1 MKQEINRM
9 NILEIKNLNFNY
21 VDFPPLWENVN
32 MQLEAG
38 DFALL
43 LGPSGSG
50 KSCLMKH
57 LIYKLA
63 PYGNASGDILY
74 KGQSLD
80 SLSPYEHVKNIAYV
94 SQNPDEQ
101 IVSESVWQELA
112 FSLEQLGMPAD
123 KMRLRIAEVANFFGI
138 QEWFWQKTNELSGGQ
153 KQILNLAST
162 MVLKPEI
169 LVLDEADSNLD
180 PVTRVSFLNILQRI
194 NVEMG
199 TTILLS
205 SHNWENTL
213 DLANKVYYLNN
224 QTLRNFDSNS
234 DFINFIYSEIP
245 EEISALPTAS
255 QVSYQLKEIST
266 NNVKTRQD
274 LSNALFGNNLPS
286 LRNLATEFNAENNEH
301 NMRIN
306 GVDENLLEIKDLQ
319 FKYKKVGENILDHLN
334 LSVPTKS
341 ICFILGG
348 NGSGKSTLLKC
359 IVEQLQYSGSI
370 KINSKENT
378 GVKTFL
384 LKKSS
389 NRPRISYLPQNT
401 RLLFSADTI
410 LEEIR
415 LAFEA
420 VAKEDIPYL
429 ADIFA
434 IDLEEFGPETLLESF
449 GLSERMN
456 FNPGDLS
463 GGELQRAALALI
475 LLNKP
480 QLLLLDEPSNNL
492 AYNDIE
498 HLSKILERLRNKG
511 LTILAVSHDLE
522 FASKIADSCAL
533 IFQGEIVS
541 HAEPHR
547 FFADNF
553 FYTTDSCKIAQDFQE
568 SDSIAITSEEL
579 LVQVSALGV

>member
-1 MKQEINRM
+1 
-9 NILEIKNLNFNY
+9 
-21 VDFPPLWENVN
+21 

-63 PYGNASGDILY
+63 PYGNASGEILY
-74 KGQSLD
+74 KGQSLN

-153 KQILNLAST
+153 KQILTLASA

-180 PVTRVSFLNILQRI
+180 PVTRVSFVNILQRI

-224 QTLRNFDSNS
+224 QALRNFDSNR

-255 QVSYQLKEIST
+255 QVSYQLQEIST

-274 LSNALFGNNLPS
+274 LSKALVGNNLPS
-286 LRNLATEFNAENNEH
+286 LRNLSAELNIENNEH
-301 NMRIN
+301 SKGNN
-306 GVDENLLEIKDLQ
+306 SAGQNLLEIKDLQ

-370 KINSKENT
+370 KINNVGNT
-378 GVKTFL
+378 GLKTL
-384 LKKSS
+384 LPNRSS
-389 NRPRISYLPQNT
+389 KRPRISYLPQNT

-420 VAKEDIPYL
+420 VSKEDIPHL

-434 IDLEEFGPETLLESF
+434 IELENFSPETLLISF
-449 GLSERMN
+449 GLGERMN

-579 LVQVSALGV
+579 LEQVRALDL

>member
-1 MKQEINRM
+1 M

-32 MQLEAG
+32 MQLQAG

-63 PYGNASGDILY
+63 PYGNASGEILY

-80 SLSPYEHVKNIAYV
+80 SLSSYEHVKNIAYV

-153 KQILNLAST
+153 KQILNLASA
-162 MVLKPEI
+162 MVLKPKF

-213 DLANKVYYLNN
+213 NLANKIYYLNN
-224 QTLRNFDSNS
+224 QALRNFNSNS
-234 DFINFIYSEIP
+234 DFINFIYSDYP
-245 EEISALPTAS
+245 EEMAALPTAS
-255 QVSYQLKEIST
+255 QVSYQLGEIST
-266 NNVKTRQD
+266 DNVKSRND
-274 LSNALFGNNLPS
+274 LSNALVGKNLPS
-286 LRNLATEFNAENNEH
+286 LKNLASGSNAKNND
-301 NMRIN
+301 NRSSSR
-306 GVDENLLEIKDLQ
+306 ENLLEIKDLQ

-334 LSVPTKS
+334 LDVPTES

-359 IVEQLQYSGSI
+359 IVDQLKYSGSI
-370 KINSKENT
+370 KINTGENFSLAKKISK
-378 GVKTFL
+378 
-384 LKKSS
+384 
-389 NRPRISYLPQNT
+389 RPRIAYLPQNT
-401 RLLFSADTI
+401 RLLFSANTVLD
-410 LEEIR
+410 EIK
-415 LAFEA
+415 LAFA
-420 VAKEDIPYL
+420 SISKEDIPYL

-434 IDLEEFGPETLLESF
+434 IELEKFNPESLLINF
-449 GLSERMN
+449 GLGERLD

-498 HLSKILERLRNKG
+498 HLSKILERLRSKG

-553 FYTTDSCKIAQDFQE
+553 FYTTDSCKIAQDFQDL
-568 SDSIAITSEEL
+568 DSIAITTSEL
-579 LVQVSALGV
+579 LEQIKALNP

>member
-1 MKQEINRM
+1 M

-63 PYGNASGDILY
+63 PYGNASGEILY

-153 KQILNLAST
+153 KQILNLASA

-224 QTLRNFDSNS
+224 QALRNFDSNR

-255 QVSYQLKEIST
+255 QVSYQLQEIST
-266 NNVKTRQD
+266 NNVETRQD
-274 LSNALFGNNLPS
+274 LSKALVGNNLPS
-286 LRNLATEFNAENNEH
+286 LRNLSAEFNAENNEH
-301 NMRIN
+301 SKRNN
-306 GVDENLLEIKDLQ
+306 SAGQNLLEIKDLQ

-370 KINSKENT
+370 KINSEENT
-378 GVKTFL
+378 GLKTL
-384 LKKSS
+384 LPNRSS
-389 NRPRISYLPQNT
+389 KRPRISYLPQNT

-410 LEEIR
+410 HEEIR

-420 VAKEDIPYL
+420 VSKEDIPHL

-434 IDLEEFGPETLLESF
+434 IELENFSPETLLISF
-449 GLSERMN
+449 GLGERMN

-579 LVQVSALGV
+579 LEQVRALDV

>member
-1 MKQEINRM
+1 M

-63 PYGNASGDILY
+63 PYGNASGEILY

-153 KQILNLAST
+153 KQILTLASA

-224 QTLRNFDSNS
+224 QALRNFDSNR

-255 QVSYQLKEIST
+255 QVSYQLQEIST

-274 LSNALFGNNLPS
+274 LSKALVGNNLPS
-286 LRNLATEFNAENNEH
+286 LRNLSAEFNAENNEH
-301 NMRIN
+301 SKRNN
-306 GVDENLLEIKDLQ
+306 SAGQNLLEIKDLQ

-370 KINSKENT
+370 KINSEENT
-378 GVKTFL
+378 GLKTL
-384 LKKSS
+384 LPNRSS
-389 NRPRISYLPQNT
+389 KRPRISYLPQNT

-410 LEEIR
+410 HEEIR

-420 VAKEDIPYL
+420 VSKEDIPHL

-434 IDLEEFGPETLLESF
+434 IELENFSPETLLISF

-579 LVQVSALGV
+579 LEQVRALDV

>member
-1 MKQEINRM
+1 M

-57 LIYKLA
+57 LIYNLA
-63 PYGNASGDILY
+63 PYGNASGEILY

-153 KQILNLAST
+153 KQILNLASA

-224 QTLRNFDSNS
+224 QALRNFDSNR

-255 QVSYQLKEIST
+255 QVSYQLQEIST
-266 NNVKTRQD
+266 NNVETRQD
-274 LSNALFGNNLPS
+274 LSKALVGNNLPS
-286 LRNLATEFNAENNEH
+286 LRNLSAEFNAENNGH
-301 NMRIN
+301 SKRNN
-306 GVDENLLEIKDLQ
+306 SAGQNLLEIKDLQ

-370 KINSKENT
+370 KINNVGNT
-378 GVKTFL
+378 GLKTL
-384 LKKSS
+384 LPNRSS
-389 NRPRISYLPQNT
+389 KRPRISYLPQNT

-420 VAKEDIPYL
+420 VSKEDISHL

-434 IDLEEFGPETLLESF
+434 IELENFSPETLLISF
-449 GLSERMN
+449 GLGERMN

-498 HLSKILERLRNKG
+498 NLSKILERLRNKG

-579 LVQVSALGV
+579 LEQVRALDV

>member
-1 MKQEINRM
+1 M

-57 LIYKLA
+57 LIYNLA
-63 PYGNASGDILY
+63 PYGNASGEILY

-153 KQILNLAST
+153 KQILNLASA
-162 MVLKPEI
+162 MVLKPKI
-169 LVLDEADSNLD
+169 LILDEADSNLD

-224 QTLRNFDSNS
+224 QALRNFDSNR

-255 QVSYQLKEIST
+255 QVSYQLQEIST
-266 NNVKTRQD
+266 NNVETRQD
-274 LSNALFGNNLPS
+274 LSKALVGNNLPS
-286 LRNLATEFNAENNEH
+286 LRNLSAEFNAENNGH
-301 NMRIN
+301 SKRNN
-306 GVDENLLEIKDLQ
+306 SAGQNLLEIKDLQ

-370 KINSKENT
+370 KINSVGNT
-378 GVKTFL
+378 GLKTPL
-384 LKKSS
+384 PNRSS
-389 NRPRISYLPQNT
+389 KRPRISYLPQNT

-420 VAKEDIPYL
+420 VSKEDISHL

-434 IDLEEFGPETLLESF
+434 IELENFSPETLLISF
-449 GLSERMN
+449 GLGERMN

-498 HLSKILERLRNKG
+498 NLSKILERLRNKG

-579 LVQVSALGV
+579 LEQVRALDV

>member
-1 MKQEINRM
+1 M

-63 PYGNASGDILY
+63 PYGNASGEILY

-153 KQILNLAST
+153 KQILNLASA

-224 QTLRNFDSNS
+224 QALRNFDSNR

-255 QVSYQLKEIST
+255 QVSYQLQEIST

-274 LSNALFGNNLPS
+274 LSKALVGNNLPS
-286 LRNLATEFNAENNEH
+286 LRNLSAEFNAENNEH
-301 NMRIN
+301 SKRNN
-306 GVDENLLEIKDLQ
+306 SAGQNLLEIKDLQ

-370 KINSKENT
+370 KINSEENT
-378 GVKTFL
+378 GLKTL
-384 LKKSS
+384 LPNRSS
-389 NRPRISYLPQNT
+389 KRPRISYLPQNT

-410 LEEIR
+410 HEEIR

-420 VAKEDIPYL
+420 VSKEDIPHL

-434 IDLEEFGPETLLESF
+434 IELENFSPETLLISF
-449 GLSERMN
+449 GLGERMN

-579 LVQVSALGV
+579 LEQVRALDV

>member
-1 MKQEINRM
+1 M

-57 LIYKLA
+57 LIYNLA
-63 PYGNASGDILY
+63 PYGNASGEILY

-153 KQILNLAST
+153 KQILNLASA

-224 QTLRNFDSNS
+224 QALRNFDSNR

-255 QVSYQLKEIST
+255 QVSYQLQEIST
-266 NNVKTRQD
+266 NNVETRQD
-274 LSNALFGNNLPS
+274 LSKALVGNNLPS
-286 LRNLATEFNAENNEH
+286 LRNLSAEFNAENNGH
-301 NMRIN
+301 SKRNN
-306 GVDENLLEIKDLQ
+306 SAGQNLLEIKDLQ

-370 KINSKENT
+370 KINSVGNT
-378 GVKTFL
+378 GLKTPL
-384 LKKSS
+384 PNRSS
-389 NRPRISYLPQNT
+389 KRPRISYLPQNT

-420 VAKEDIPYL
+420 VSKEDISHL

-434 IDLEEFGPETLLESF
+434 IELENFSPETLLISF
-449 GLSERMN
+449 GLGERMN

-579 LVQVSALGV
+579 LEQVRALDV

>member
-1 MKQEINRM
+1 M

-32 MQLEAG
+32 MQLESG

-63 PYGNASGDILY
+63 PYGNASGEILY

-153 KQILNLAST
+153 KQILNLASA
-162 MVLKPEI
+162 MVLKPEF

-213 DLANKVYYLNN
+213 NLANKIYYLNN
-224 QTLRNFDSNS
+224 QALRNFNSNS
-234 DFINFIYSEIP
+234 DFINFIYSDYP
-245 EEISALPTAS
+245 EEIAALPTAS
-255 QVSYQLKEIST
+255 QVSYQLGEIST
-266 NNVKTRQD
+266 DNVKSRND
-274 LSNALFGNNLPS
+274 LSNALVGKNLPS
-286 LRNLATEFNAENNEH
+286 LKNLPSGSNAKNND
-301 NMRIN
+301 NRSSSS
-306 GVDENLLEIKDLQ
+306 ENLLEIKDLQ

-334 LSVPTKS
+334 LDVPTES

-359 IVEQLQYSGSI
+359 IVDQLKYSGSI
-370 KINSKENT
+370 KINTGENFSLAKKISK
-378 GVKTFL
+378 
-384 LKKSS
+384 
-389 NRPRISYLPQNT
+389 RPRIAYLPQNT
-401 RLLFSADTI
+401 RLLFSANTVLD
-410 LEEIR
+410 EIK
-415 LAFEA
+415 LAFA
-420 VAKEDIPYL
+420 SISKEDIPYL

-434 IDLEEFGPETLLESF
+434 IELEKFNPESLLINF
-449 GLSERMN
+449 GLGERLD

-498 HLSKILERLRNKG
+498 HLNKILERLRSKG

-553 FYTTDSCKIAQDFQE
+553 FYTTDSCKIAQDFQDL
-568 SDSIAITSEEL
+568 DSIAITTSEL
-579 LVQVSALGV
+579 LEQIKALNV

>member
-1 MKQEINRM
+1 M

-63 PYGNASGDILY
+63 PYGNASGEILY
-74 KGQSLD
+74 KGQSLN

-153 KQILNLAST
+153 KQILTLASA

-224 QTLRNFDSNS
+224 QALRNFDSNR

-255 QVSYQLKEIST
+255 QVSYQLQEIST

-274 LSNALFGNNLPS
+274 LSKALVGNNLPS
-286 LRNLATEFNAENNEH
+286 LRNLSAELNIENNEH
-301 NMRIN
+301 SKGNN
-306 GVDENLLEIKDLQ
+306 SAGQNLLEIKDLQ

-370 KINSKENT
+370 KINNVGNT
-378 GVKTFL
+378 GLKTL
-384 LKKSS
+384 LPNRSS
-389 NRPRISYLPQNT
+389 KRPRISYLPQNT

-420 VAKEDIPYL
+420 VSKEDIPHL

-434 IDLEEFGPETLLESF
+434 IELENFSPETLLISF
-449 GLSERMN
+449 GLGERMN

-579 LVQVSALGV
+579 LEQVRALDL

>member
-1 MKQEINRM
+1 M

-57 LIYKLA
+57 LIYKVA
-63 PYGNASGDILY
+63 PYGNASGEILY

-153 KQILNLAST
+153 KQILNLASA
-162 MVLKPEI
+162 MVLKPKI
-169 LVLDEADSNLD
+169 LILDEADSNLD

-224 QTLRNFDSNS
+224 QALRNFDSNR

-255 QVSYQLKEIST
+255 QVSYQLQEIST

-274 LSNALFGNNLPS
+274 LSKALVGNNLPS
-286 LRNLATEFNAENNEH
+286 LRNLSAELNIENNEH
-301 NMRIN
+301 SKGNN
-306 GVDENLLEIKDLQ
+306 SAGQNLLEIKDLQ

-370 KINSKENT
+370 KINNVGNT
-378 GVKTFL
+378 GLKTL
-384 LKKSS
+384 LPNRSS
-389 NRPRISYLPQNT
+389 KRPRISYLPQNT

-420 VAKEDIPYL
+420 VSKEDIPHL

-434 IDLEEFGPETLLESF
+434 IELENFSPETLLISF
-449 GLSERMN
+449 GLGERMN

-579 LVQVSALGV
+579 LEQVRALDV

>member
-1 MKQEINRM
+1 M

-32 MQLEAG
+32 MHLEAG

-63 PYGNASGDILY
+63 PYGNADGEILY

-153 KQILNLAST
+153 KQILNLASA

-255 QVSYQLKEIST
+255 QVSYQLQEIST
-266 NNVKTRQD
+266 NNVKSRQD
-274 LSNALFGNNLPS
+274 LSKALVGNNLPS
-286 LRNLATEFNAENNEH
+286 LRNLSAEFNAENNKH

-306 GVDENLLEIKDLQ
+306 GADENLLEIKDLQ
-319 FKYKKVGENILDHLN
+319 FKYKKVGENILDHLY

-370 KINSKENT
+370 KINSEKNT

-384 LKKSS
+384 SKKSS
-389 NRPRISYLPQNT
+389 KRPRISYLPQNT

-415 LAFEA
+415 LAFQA
-420 VAKEDIPYL
+420 IAKEDIPYL

-434 IDLEEFGPETLLESF
+434 INLKEFRPETLLESF
-449 GLSERMN
+449 GLGERMN

-498 HLSKILERLRNKG
+498 HLSKILKRLRNKG
-511 LTILAVSHDLE
+511 LTILSVSHDLE

-568 SDSIAITSEEL
+568 TDSIAITSEEL
-579 LVQVSALGV
+579 LEQVRALGV

>member
-1 MKQEINRM
+1 M

-63 PYGNASGDILY
+63 PYGNASGEILY

-153 KQILNLAST
+153 KQILNLASA
-162 MVLKPEI
+162 MVLKPKI
-169 LVLDEADSNLD
+169 LILDEADSNLD

-224 QTLRNFDSNS
+224 QALRNFDSNR

-255 QVSYQLKEIST
+255 QVSYQLQEIST

-274 LSNALFGNNLPS
+274 LSKALVGNNLPS
-286 LRNLATEFNAENNEH
+286 LRNLSAELNIENNEH
-301 NMRIN
+301 SKGNN
-306 GVDENLLEIKDLQ
+306 SAGQNLLEIKDLQ

-370 KINSKENT
+370 KINSEENT
-378 GVKTFL
+378 GLKTL
-384 LKKSS
+384 LPNRSS
-389 NRPRISYLPQNT
+389 KRPRISYLPQNT

-410 LEEIR
+410 HEEIR

-420 VAKEDIPYL
+420 VSKEDIPHL

-434 IDLEEFGPETLLESF
+434 IELENFSPETLLISF
-449 GLSERMN
+449 GLGERMN

-579 LVQVSALGV
+579 LEQVRALDV

>member
-1 MKQEINRM
+1 M

-32 MQLEAG
+32 MQLQAG

-63 PYGNASGDILY
+63 PYGNASGEILY
-74 KGQSLD
+74 KGKNLD
-80 SLSPYEHVKNIAYV
+80 NLSPYAHLKNIAYV

-153 KQILNLAST
+153 KQILNLASA

-169 LVLDEADSNLD
+169 LVLDEADSSLD

-194 NVEMG
+194 NIEMG

-213 DLANKVYYLNN
+213 DLADKVYYLNN
-224 QTLRNFDSNS
+224 QVLRNFDNS
-234 DFINFIYSEIP
+234 RDFINFIYSEFP

-255 QVSYQLKEIST
+255 QVSYQLGKAST
-266 NNVKTRQD
+266 NNVKSRND
-274 LSNALFGNNLPS
+274 LSKALVGNKLPS
-286 LRNLATEFNAENNEH
+286 LQNLSTNFNAKNIDNL
-301 NMRIN
+301 NDGR
-306 GVDENLLEIKDLQ
+306 ENLLEIKDLQ

-334 LSVPTKS
+334 LDVPTES

-359 IVEQLQYSGSI
+359 IVDQLKYSGSI
-370 KINSKENT
+370 KINTGENFSLARKNSK
-378 GVKTFL
+378 
-384 LKKSS
+384 
-389 NRPRISYLPQNT
+389 RPRIAYLPQNT
-401 RLLFSADTI
+401 RLLFSADTV
-410 LEEIR
+410 LDEIK
-415 LAFEA
+415 LAFA
-420 VAKEDIPYL
+420 SISKEDMPYL

-434 IDLEEFGPETLLESF
+434 IELEKFSPETLLISF
-449 GLSERMN
+449 GLGERIN

-498 HLSKILERLRNKG
+498 HLSRILERLRSKG

-533 IFQGEIVS
+533 IFQGDIVS

-568 SDSIAITSEEL
+568 ADSIAITTSEL
-579 LVQVSALGV
+579 LEQIKALNV

>member
-1 MKQEINRM
+1 M

-63 PYGNASGDILY
+63 PYGNASGEILY

-153 KQILNLAST
+153 KQILNLASA
-162 MVLKPEI
+162 MVLKPKI
-169 LVLDEADSNLD
+169 LILDEADSNLD

-224 QTLRNFDSNS
+224 QALRNFDSNR

-255 QVSYQLKEIST
+255 QVSYQLQEIST

-274 LSNALFGNNLPS
+274 LSKALVGNNLPS
-286 LRNLATEFNAENNEH
+286 LRNLSAELNIENNEH
-301 NMRIN
+301 SKGNN
-306 GVDENLLEIKDLQ
+306 SAGQNLLEIKDLQ

-370 KINSKENT
+370 KINNVGNT
-378 GVKTFL
+378 GLKTL
-384 LKKSS
+384 LPNRSS
-389 NRPRISYLPQNT
+389 KRPRISYLPQNT

-420 VAKEDIPYL
+420 VSKEDIPHL

-434 IDLEEFGPETLLESF
+434 IELENFSPETLLISF
-449 GLSERMN
+449 GLGERMN

-579 LVQVSALGV
+579 LEQVRALDV

>member
-1 MKQEINRM
+1 M

-57 LIYKLA
+57 LIYNLA
-63 PYGNASGDILY
+63 PYGNASGEILY

-153 KQILNLAST
+153 KQILNLASA

-224 QTLRNFDSNS
+224 QALRNFDSNR

-255 QVSYQLKEIST
+255 QVSYQLQEIST
-266 NNVKTRQD
+266 NNVETRQD
-274 LSNALFGNNLPS
+274 LSKALVGNNLPS
-286 LRNLATEFNAENNEH
+286 LRNLSAEFNAENNGH
-301 NMRIN
+301 SKRNN
-306 GVDENLLEIKDLQ
+306 SAGQNLLEIKDLQ

-370 KINSKENT
+370 KINSVGNT
-378 GVKTFL
+378 GLKTL
-384 LKKSS
+384 LPNRSS
-389 NRPRISYLPQNT
+389 KRPRISYLPQNT

-420 VAKEDIPYL
+420 VSKEDISHL

-434 IDLEEFGPETLLESF
+434 IELENFSPETLLISF
-449 GLSERMN
+449 GLGERMN

-498 HLSKILERLRNKG
+498 NLSKILERLRNKG

-579 LVQVSALGV
+579 LEQVRALDV

>member
-1 MKQEINRM
+1 M

-63 PYGNASGDILY
+63 PYGNASGEILY

-101 IVSESVWQELA
+101 IVSELVWQELA

-153 KQILNLAST
+153 KQILNLASA

-224 QTLRNFDSNS
+224 QALRKFDSNR

-255 QVSYQLKEIST
+255 QVSYQLQEIST

-274 LSNALFGNNLPS
+274 LSKALVGNNLPS
-286 LRNLATEFNAENNEH
+286 LRNLSAEFNAENNEH
-301 NMRIN
+301 SKRNN
-306 GVDENLLEIKDLQ
+306 SAGQNLLEIKDLQ

-370 KINSKENT
+370 KINSEGNT
-378 GVKTFL
+378 GIKTL
-384 LKKSS
+384 LPKKSS
-389 NRPRISYLPQNT
+389 KRPRIAYLPQNT
-401 RLLFSADTI
+401 RLLFSTDTI

-420 VAKEDIPYL
+420 VSKEDMPYL

-434 IDLEEFGPETLLESF
+434 IELENFSPETLLISF

-568 SDSIAITSEEL
+568 SDSIAITSEDL
-579 LVQVSALGV
+579 LEQVRALDV

>member
-1 MKQEINRM
+1 M

-57 LIYKLA
+57 LIYNLA
-63 PYGNASGDILY
+63 PYGNASGEILY

-153 KQILNLAST
+153 KQILNLASA

-224 QTLRNFDSNS
+224 QALRNFDSNR

-255 QVSYQLKEIST
+255 QVSYQLQEIST

-274 LSNALFGNNLPS
+274 LSKALVGNNLPS
-286 LRNLATEFNAENNEH
+286 LRNLSAEFNAENNGH
-301 NMRIN
+301 SKRNN
-306 GVDENLLEIKDLQ
+306 SAGQNLLEIKDLQ

-370 KINSKENT
+370 KINSVGNT
-378 GVKTFL
+378 GLKTL
-384 LKKSS
+384 LPNRSS
-389 NRPRISYLPQNT
+389 KRPRISYLPQNT

-420 VAKEDIPYL
+420 VSKEDIPHL

-434 IDLEEFGPETLLESF
+434 IELENFSPETLLISF
-449 GLSERMN
+449 GLGERMN

-498 HLSKILERLRNKG
+498 NLSKILERLRNKG

-579 LVQVSALGV
+579 LEQVRALDV

>member
-1 MKQEINRM
+1 M
-9 NILEIKNLNFNY
+9 NILEIKNLNFHY

-32 MQLEAG
+32 IQLEAG

-63 PYGNASGDILY
+63 PYGNASGEILY

-112 FSLEQLGMPAD
+112 FSLEQLGIPAD

-153 KQILNLAST
+153 KQILNLASA

-224 QTLRNFDSNS
+224 QALRNFDSNR

-255 QVSYQLKEIST
+255 QVSYQLQEIST

-274 LSNALFGNNLPS
+274 LSKALVGNNLPS
-286 LRNLATEFNAENNEH
+286 LRNLSAELNIENNEH
-301 NMRIN
+301 SKGNN
-306 GVDENLLEIKDLQ
+306 SAGQNLLEIKDLQ

-370 KINSKENT
+370 KINNVGNT
-378 GVKTFL
+378 GLKTL
-384 LKKSS
+384 LPNRSS
-389 NRPRISYLPQNT
+389 KRPRISYLPQNT

-420 VAKEDIPYL
+420 VSKEDIPHL

-434 IDLEEFGPETLLESF
+434 IELENFSPETLLISF
-449 GLSERMN
+449 GLGERMN

-579 LVQVSALGV
+579 LEQVRALDL

>member
-1 MKQEINRM
+1 M

-32 MQLEAG
+32 MQLQSG

-63 PYGNASGDILY
+63 PYGNASGEILY

-123 KMRLRIAEVANFFGI
+123 KMRLRIAEVANFFDI

-153 KQILNLAST
+153 KQILNLASA
-162 MVLKPEI
+162 MVLKPKF

-213 DLANKVYYLNN
+213 NLANKIYYLNN
-224 QTLRNFDSNS
+224 QALRNFNSNS
-234 DFINFIYSEIP
+234 DFINFIYSDYP
-245 EEISALPTAS
+245 EEIAALPTAS
-255 QVSYQLKEIST
+255 QVSYQLGEIST
-266 NNVKTRQD
+266 DNVKSRND
-274 LSNALFGNNLPS
+274 LSNTLVGKNLPS
-286 LRNLATEFNAENNEH
+286 LKNLASGSNAKNND
-301 NMRIN
+301 NRSSSR
-306 GVDENLLEIKDLQ
+306 ENLLEIKDLQ

-334 LSVPTKS
+334 LDVPTES

-359 IVEQLQYSGSI
+359 IVDQLKYSGSI
-370 KINSKENT
+370 KINSGEES
-378 GVKTFL
+378 L
-384 LKKSS
+384 LSKKLSK
-389 NRPRISYLPQNT
+389 RPRIAYLPQNT
-401 RLLFSADTI
+401 RLLFSADTV
-410 LEEIR
+410 LDEIK
-415 LAFEA
+415 LAFA
-420 VAKEDIPYL
+420 SISKEDMPYL

-434 IDLEEFGPETLLESF
+434 IELEKFSPETLLINF
-449 GLSERMN
+449 GLGERLD

-498 HLSKILERLRNKG
+498 HLSKILERLRSKG

-553 FYTTDSCKIAQDFQE
+553 FYTTDSCKIAQDFQDL
-568 SDSIAITSEEL
+568 DSIAITTSEL
-579 LVQVSALGV
+579 LEQIKALNP

>member
-1 MKQEINRM
+1 M

-57 LIYKLA
+57 LIYNLA
-63 PYGNASGDILY
+63 PYGNASGEILY

-153 KQILNLAST
+153 KQILNLASA

-224 QTLRNFDSNS
+224 QALRNFDSNR

-255 QVSYQLKEIST
+255 QVSYQLQEIST
-266 NNVKTRQD
+266 NNVETRQD
-274 LSNALFGNNLPS
+274 LSKALVGNNLPS
-286 LRNLATEFNAENNEH
+286 LRNLSAEFNAENNGH
-301 NMRIN
+301 SKRNN
-306 GVDENLLEIKDLQ
+306 SAGQNLLEIKDLQ

-370 KINSKENT
+370 KINSVGNT
-378 GVKTFL
+378 GLKTPL
-384 LKKSS
+384 PNRSS
-389 NRPRISYLPQNT
+389 KRPRISYLPQNT

-420 VAKEDIPYL
+420 VSKEDISHL

-434 IDLEEFGPETLLESF
+434 IELENFSPETLLISF
-449 GLSERMN
+449 GLGERMN

-498 HLSKILERLRNKG
+498 NLSKILERLRNKG

-579 LVQVSALGV
+579 LEQVRALDV

>member
-1 MKQEINRM
+1 M

-21 VDFPPLWENVN
+21 VDFPPLWKNVN
-32 MQLEAG
+32 MELEAG

-63 PYGNASGDILY
+63 PYGNASGEILY

-153 KQILNLAST
+153 KQILNLASA

-224 QTLRNFDSNS
+224 QALRNFDSNR

-255 QVSYQLKEIST
+255 QVSYQLQEIST

-274 LSNALFGNNLPS
+274 LSKALVGNNLPS
-286 LRNLATEFNAENNEH
+286 LRNLSAEFNAENNEH
-301 NMRIN
+301 SKRNN
-306 GVDENLLEIKDLQ
+306 SAGQNLLEIKDLQ

-370 KINSKENT
+370 KINSEENT
-378 GVKTFL
+378 GLKTL
-384 LKKSS
+384 LPNRSS
-389 NRPRISYLPQNT
+389 KRPRISYLPQNT

-410 LEEIR
+410 HEEIR

-420 VAKEDIPYL
+420 VSKEDIPHL

-434 IDLEEFGPETLLESF
+434 IELENFSPETLLISF

-579 LVQVSALGV
+579 LEQVRALDV